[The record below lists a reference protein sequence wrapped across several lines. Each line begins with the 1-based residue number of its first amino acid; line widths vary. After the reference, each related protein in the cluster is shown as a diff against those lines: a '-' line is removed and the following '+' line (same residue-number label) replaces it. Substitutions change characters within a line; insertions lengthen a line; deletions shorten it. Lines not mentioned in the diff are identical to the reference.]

1 MALPCNTFA
10 DMPKTDSVDQLLTDQ
25 CRLLVEKARNYVQS
39 QRLFQPTVA
48 CILGSGLGGLAA
60 EVSHAQF
67 IEYQQIPGF
76 TQTHAAGHAGRLITG
91 YLGGVPVVLM
101 QGRSHRYEGHS
112 HAQLQFPVHLMH
124 ALGARTL
131 IATNAA
137 GGLNT
142 RFEISDLMVIDSHID
157 LLWRRGLWPKSNEV
171 PADRLCVANNTADQ
185 ARHPPLAIRIARGSN
200 PYSHPL
206 IRRVRRIAREQ
217 NVVLHQGCYLA
228 TLGPTYETRSEYKAF
243 RWMGADAVGMS
254 TIPEVLAARDL
265 GMEVLAFS
273 VITNVA
279 STDVPSLTTHEE
291 VVQSGN
297 KAGPRLQ
304 RIIEQLLSD
313 MSGQPD

>member
-1 MALPCNTFA
+1 
-10 DMPKTDSVDQLLTDQ
+10 
-25 CRLLVEKARNYVQS
+25 
-39 QRLFQPTVA
+39 
-48 CILGSGLGGLAA
+48 
-60 EVSHAQF
+60 
-67 IEYQQIPGF
+67 
-76 TQTHAAGHAGRLITG
+76 
-91 YLGGVPVVLM
+91 
-101 QGRSHRYEGHS
+101 
-112 HAQLQFPVHLMH
+112 
-124 ALGARTL
+124 
-131 IATNAA
+131 
-137 GGLNT
+137 
-142 RFEISDLMVIDSHID
+142 
-157 LLWRRGLWPKSNEV
+157 
-171 PADRLCVANNTADQ
+171 
-185 ARHPPLAIRIARGSN
+185 
-200 PYSHPL
+200 
-206 IRRVRRIAREQ
+206 
-217 NVVLHQGCYLA
+217 VLHQGCYLA